1 MRGKNGIRYKCHE
14 ITVAPGTCMR
24 DAKLDYVLRRWVA
37 SAAAASQTTRAES
50 SPLRA
55 VDHTRCNLDEV
66 KCWKLYLLSC
76 CDCFR
81 TIVAVCDN
89 AYTWTAVTR
98 GVLSSNHWSA
108 DRNGVFDSSAACSLT
123 ILQTLT
129 QAQHVSYLVTLLTSV
144 VRVYVGTLNFT
155 IQHNTYC
162 TRTDLAGNINTVVP
176 NVRSFRHYIL
186 PLIEE
191 KTHEAA
197 STIAD

>member
-76 CDCFR
+76 CDCFSHSM
-81 TIVAVCDN
+81 TTVAVCGK

-123 ILQTLT
+123 MLQTLNSGT
-129 QAQHVSYLVTLLTSV
+129 ACFISCDSTNAILCCIVEFNVQHI
-144 VRVYVGTLNFT
+144 RV
-155 IQHNTYC
+155 Q
-162 TRTDLAGNINTVVP
+162 
-176 NVRSFRHYIL
+176 
-186 PLIEE
+186 
-191 KTHEAA
+191 
-197 STIAD
+197 